1 MIVRCS
7 QCGAAINR
15 TDERRF
21 FTCPFCRSSLV
32 LEGGRSFACL
42 VMEHNRHDAW
52 VRALFSERLQS
63 SGKSDGLKDG
73 PVEFSYYPFWFIRT
87 ADGLSFARPAAHTP
101 YPELSSVK
109 VPPGRI
115 TYLDEA
121 NPPPGAI
128 VPFTIP
134 PEAVFGGEGERVG
147 AVDKIDLIY
156 LPIYSAGFSYG
167 RASHTAS
174 IVGDSPRVYSTLA
187 PTASKT
193 ASARPLIF
201 FLVVFLVMVLAGYL
215 CDETVSKAAAVG
227 IVALIA
233 AILSRVI
240 IGSRGAGS

>member
-21 FTCPFCRSSLV
+21 FTCPFCCSSLV

-42 VMEHNRHDAW
+42 IMEHDRHDEW
-52 VRALFSERLQS
+52 VRALFSERLKS
-63 SGKSDGLKDG
+63 SGKSDGLKDAH
-73 PVEFSYYPFWFIRT
+73 VELSYYPFWFIRT

-115 TYLDEA
+115 THFDEA

-128 VPFTIP
+128 IPFTIP
-134 PEAVFGGEGERVG
+134 PEAVFGGEGERTG
-147 AVDKIDLIY
+147 AVERIDLMY
-156 LPIYSAGFSYG
+156 LPIYSARFSYG
-167 RASHTAS
+167 RTSHTAS
-174 IVGDSPRVYSTLA
+174 IVGDSPRVYCTLP
-187 PTASKT
+187 PTVLKT

-201 FLVVFLVMVLAGYL
+201 FAVVFLVMVLAGYL
-215 CDETVSKAAAVG
+215 CDETVNKAAAVG
-227 IVALIA
+227 IVAVIA
-233 AILSRVI
+233 AFLSPVI
-240 IGSRGAGS
+240 IGSREDGS